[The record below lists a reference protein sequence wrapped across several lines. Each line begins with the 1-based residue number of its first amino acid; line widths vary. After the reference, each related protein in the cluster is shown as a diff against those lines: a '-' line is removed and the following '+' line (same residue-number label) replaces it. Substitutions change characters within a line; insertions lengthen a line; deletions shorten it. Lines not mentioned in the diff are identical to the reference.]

1 MHVASSSGDDTPR
14 VLELLRG
21 ARARGLD
28 ITTEAYP
35 YTAGM
40 TSIESVAFDDWR
52 TWPDAKFGR
61 LEWPP
66 TGERLTRQTFAR
78 YRSRG
83 GLVADHSNTEEVVRN
98 AVAGTFAR
106 VLGRYVREE
115 RSLTLMDALRKMTL
129 EPARRLEGRVASMR
143 NKGRIR
149 EGADGDLVV
158 FDPGVVID
166 RATYREPALAPE
178 GIR

>member
-14 VLELLRG
+14 VLDLLRG
-21 ARARGLD
+21 ARARGLE

-35 YTAGM
+35 DTAGM
-40 TSIESVAFDDWR
+40 TSIESVACDDWR
-52 TWPDAKFGR
+52 TWPDTRFGR
-61 LEWPP
+61 FEWPP

-98 AVAGTFAR
+98 AVADPLVMIA
-106 VLGRYVREE
+106 
-115 RSLTLMDALRKMTL
+115 SDALRKMTL

-143 NKGRIR
+143 NKGHIR

-166 RATYREPALAPE
+166 RASYREPALAPE